1 MSELDLEAVRFRAGL
16 RFPYL
21 ASVLW
26 RLRPVRKPGLGT
38 FGVDANW
45 RLYYDDEV
53 PWSFEECVGVLIH
66 EINHL
71 LRNHHGRDPSVGGN
85 IWNVA
90 GDLEINDDLSEI
102 VNLPSNA
109 CMPHK
114 FGFKDDLLAE
124 QYYDLL
130 LKDAQKIPQPG
141 SGDTTSGN
149 CGSCA
154 SNQGQEGMDG
164 LDENGQPVQGTG
176 DQEQESIRKHV
187 AEAVM
192 EEATKNRGTVPA
204 GLVAWADQFLHP
216 TVPWQKVLA
225 RSVKHAV
232 TIVAGG
238 ATDYS
243 FAKPNRRTEGDIILP
258 SMITHKPE
266 VAIIFDTSGSVSNDE
281 YQQMIG
287 EALGILKVHTSKVT
301 MLWVDAA
308 VSRIETISSRGDAPK
323 LLERHG
329 YGGTDMR
336 VGFDAAI
343 KLRPRPNIIICFTD
357 GETPWPDTELPKCR
371 VIVGLTQ
378 DIEGV
383 PEWMTVVRIGEDSRS

>member
-1 MSELDLEAVRFRAGL
+1 LSELDLEAVRFKAGL

-26 RLRPVRKPGLGT
+26 RLRPVVKKGLGT
-38 FGVDANW
+38 FGVDAQW

-53 PWSFEECVGVLIH
+53 PWTFEECVGVLVH

-90 GDLEINDDLSEI
+90 GDCEINDDLSEI
-102 VNLPSNA
+102 VALPAEGVLPS
-109 CMPHK
+109 K
-114 FGFKDDLLAE
+114 FGFKDGLLAE
-124 QYYDLL
+124 EYYELL
-130 LKDAQKIPQPG
+130 LKDAQKIPMAG
-141 SGDTTSGN
+141 TGDTASGN
-149 CGSCA
+149 CGTCA
-154 SNQGQEGMDG
+154 SNQGKDGMDG
-164 LDENGQPVQGTG
+164 LDQNGNPVSGTG
-176 DQEQESIRKHV
+176 AQEQDSIRQHV
-187 AEAVM
+187 AQEIMTEA
-192 EEATKNRGTVPA
+192 AKNRGTVPA
-204 GLVAWADQFLHP
+204 GLVAWADEFLHP

-232 TIVAGG
+232 TIVSGG

-243 FAKPNRRTEGDIILP
+243 MSRPNRRNDGEIILP

-287 EALGILKVHTSKVT
+287 ETLGILKVHTSKIT

-308 VSRIETISSRGDAPK
+308 VSRIESIASRSQAPR
-323 LLERHG
+323 LLERSG

-336 VGFDAAI
+336 VGFDAAV

-357 GETPWPDTELPKCR
+357 GETPWPDTEIPKCR

-383 PEWMTVVRIGEDSRS
+383 PEWMTVVRIGDS